1 MILRAKHIAYVFFF
15 MLFVIL
21 ISCTGVKKGGA
32 VDNNK
37 VGIQVEE
44 IQFPPQNILQLKSY
58 YLSSPTHL
66 DSMDIL
72 IGYNYRLHSLDYI
85 DLRTKRI
92 TQTQLS
98 SDGPDALTRLSGIYA
113 HTLDSV
119 WLSDESQSIFL
130 VDSTGTIKKTVSLR
144 KHLKETEQLLINT
157 NYAMYT
163 SHLYY
168 NAVRQSLMF
177 LVKDLSS
184 NSFGI
189 KEVFVDSERSAI
201 TYELSPSKIVPDI
214 SEGYTYMDAPN
225 VNFVGENIIYNYPI
239 ESSIYTL
246 NILTNENKVITAKS
260 RYTSNLVEKFTL
272 AEDYAALERH
282 RIENPHFYDVMYI
295 PSVKMY
301 ARLHIDKLEFD
312 ANRDLEKL
320 INDRDLYLMLFNEAF
335 EVVCEVK
342 LAKHRYSY
350 YTGWNVLSDGIAL
363 FVDNAL
369 DEQNTTDDLRM
380 DLVFPE

>member
-98 SDGPDALTRLSGIYA
+98 SDGPDALTRLSGI
-113 HTLDSV
+113 S
-119 WLSDESQSIFL
+119 
-130 VDSTGTIKKTVSLR
+130 
-144 KHLKETEQLLINT
+144 
-157 NYAMYT
+157 
-163 SHLYY
+163 
-168 NAVRQSLMF
+168 
-177 LVKDLSS
+177 
-184 NSFGI
+184 
-189 KEVFVDSERSAI
+189 
-201 TYELSPSKIVPDI
+201 
-214 SEGYTYMDAPN
+214 
-225 VNFVGENIIYNYPI
+225 
-239 ESSIYTL
+239 
-246 NILTNENKVITAKS
+246 
-260 RYTSNLVEKFTL
+260 
-272 AEDYAALERH
+272 
-282 RIENPHFYDVMYI
+282 HFYDVMYI